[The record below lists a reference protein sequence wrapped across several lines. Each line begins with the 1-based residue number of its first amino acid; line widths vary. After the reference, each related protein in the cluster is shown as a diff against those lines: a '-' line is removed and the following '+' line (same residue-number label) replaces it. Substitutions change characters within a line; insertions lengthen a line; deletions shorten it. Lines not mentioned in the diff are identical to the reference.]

1 VIKFTSFYRL
11 KLLGRSVCVC
21 VLLFIWVE
29 NKEGKEFVRRKKNSW
44 SMPFCSYAVKA
55 VIKKKMK

>member
-1 VIKFTSFYRL
+1 
-11 KLLGRSVCVC
+11 VC

-55 VIKKKMK
+55 VIKKIMK